1 METSKRLRILY
12 VEDDALIREATLPV
26 LERFALEVFS
36 AQNGEEALKFFR
48 EKRPNI
54 IITDIRMPVM
64 DGLAMARLIKT
75 ESPYVPIIF
84 VSAHNDTDQLME
96 AIDLGADAFLVKP
109 FSLQKLREI
118 LRKFDRY
125 IAEQEETKRSQRLL
139 EEYKKAVDA
148 SAILSISDLSG
159 NIIFANEKLCE
170 ITGYTREELLGHP
183 HSMFRHPDTP
193 KEVFERLWSTIL
205 EGKIWKGM
213 LKNRKK
219 NGEPY
224 YVDATVVPLMD
235 ENNQITQFLGLRY
248 EITSLIRAQNALRVA
263 LKRAEEA
270 DRVKGVFLANMS
282 HEMRTPLNGII
293 GFGRLLL
300 EENLNQEQREYVEI
314 IDKSGEH
321 LLGII
326 NDILDLSKIESGK
339 FELESLPMKLSEELR
354 AVADFC
360 EVKAREKGVKLLCLF
375 KEIEGLIIQGD
386 VMRLKQVTANLLGN
400 AIKFTPEGGEV
411 RLGVEVLE
419 EREEAIALD
428 FSVSDTG
435 IGIAPEYLEKIFRPF
450 EQAESSTARNYGG
463 TGLGLSISQE
473 LVRLMGGEM
482 RCQSEEG
489 KGSRFSFA
497 LTLPKAKGLAQAE
510 REIPKEA
517 FFNGKVLVAE
527 DNLTNQKLV
536 RILLEKLGLLV
547 VMADDGVM
555 ALEHYAK
562 ESFDLVFLDI
572 QMPLM
577 DGWETKRRL
586 REVQES
592 QNRRVP
598 LVVLSANAMSSDRAK
613 YVEEGFDACLT
624 KPLIK
629 EELIEVLMRYLPL
642 QSSSSA
648 LALDLAESS
657 SKGNPRRQ
665 KMADRL
671 GLDEESFLELERE
684 FVGYA
689 SHDVEALLLE
699 IEGGGKASFERAH
712 AIKGAALNLGFD
724 SLAEILGEIEQLARE
739 GASVGVAVKKIL
751 QEAWKQT
758 KEEVEGDS

>member
-36 AQNGEEALKFFR
+36 AQNGEEALKLFR

-64 DGLAMARLIKT
+64 DGLAMARLIKA

-159 NIIFANEKLCE
+159 NIIFANDKLCE

-219 NGEPY
+219 SGEPY

-300 EENLNQEQREYVEI
+300 EENLSQEQREYVEI

-375 KEIEGLIIQGD
+375 KEIEGLIIKGD

-419 EREEAIALD
+419 EREEAITLD

-489 KGSRFSFA
+489 KGSRFSFT

-536 RILLEKLGLLV
+536 RILLEKLGLSV

-642 QSSSSA
+642 QSSSLA

-657 SKGNPRRQ
+657 SKENPRRQ
-665 KMADRL
+665 KMANRL

-684 FVGYA
+684 FVSYA
-689 SHDVEALLLE
+689 GHDVEALLLE
-699 IEGGGKASFERAH
+699 IERGGKANFERAH

-739 GASVGVAVKKIL
+739 GAPVGVAVKKIL